1 MGVQHVRD
9 DTERK
14 DLLQNVNGI
23 VTTDEKLNLRYIPR
37 SRRRARVWFEDLMQ
51 KKNYI
56 KYLMNNVYVD
66 YTLKW

>member
-1 MGVQHVRD
+1 M
-9 DTERK
+9 
-14 DLLQNVNGI
+14 
-23 VTTDEKLNLRYIPR
+23 DEKLNLLYILW

-51 KKNYI
+51 KKKYI